1 MMIFDIENFSLRS
14 FMGSS
19 FKENML
25 LKKWLFTTNE
35 KDIYKEIY
43 QLKKEKSFDESF
55 DDKIKLL
62 KVREVVE
69 NRARIANIL
78 TSLITNII
86 SISALMWL
94 FGYIV
99 SNFKLFKTLHQIGKA
114 KDHLKI
120 VGMEPMG
127 GTFKFIYAGYYS
139 PESKAADQHMMNLLV
154 IGIVLLVIVLIYV
167 YSYKY
172 KKVLDFI
179 DF

>member
-1 MMIFDIENFSLRS
+1 MLINIPFVPCPGSIDYASFLGIWQTAQEAPERS
-14 FMGSS
+14 QCLIRRFMPGVGGR
-19 FKENML
+19 
-25 LKKWLFTTNE
+25 
-35 KDIYKEIY
+35 
-43 QLKKEKSFDESF
+43 